1 MARMGPLARI
11 GNMTPW
17 GRSAAKKAMK
27 TSMPAGMRGPIG
39 ARTAARN
46 KALNKSGAKTLGA
59 AAFGATGAGMI
70 MSSGRNSSS
79 QRGGYSPPR
88 LREPRGSGRYA

>member
-1 MARMGPLARI
+1 MARMGVLAKL

-17 GRSAAKKAMK
+17 GRSSSARAMK
-27 TSMPAGMRGPIG
+27 TSLPAGMRGPIG
-39 ARTAARN
+39 PRMTARN
-46 KALNKSGAKTLGA
+46 KALHKAGAATLGV
-59 AAFGATGAGMI
+59 AGIGM
-70 MSSGRNSSS
+70 MTSGRSSSS